1 MLSDSQMGTSEMS
14 AAKEEE
20 SKELV
25 KNTTSKLKM
34 LSSFMPYY
42 GKEFSFC

>member
-1 MLSDSQMGTSEMS
+1 MACCSDRKTVHLFNIQAGLAQSQMLSDSQMGTSEMS

-25 KNTTSKLKM
+25 
-34 LSSFMPYY
+34 
-42 GKEFSFC
+42 